1 MKTRLLI
8 ILLFATGVISIH
20 LPSVFGCSCVGWT
33 DQEALENSVS
43 SFIGIP
49 IKIESPS
56 GYQNLVTFQI
66 EKPIKNI
73 ADNKTEITVSTS
85 TQGSACGYYFD
96 TQTRYLVHTS
106 GESDQKILETGL
118 CSGNKNLGDSNVLVL
133 HDNSES
139 NFLNHVLF
147 SYLVIAGIVITGI
160 ILGYVIIIRRKRK

>member
-1 MKTRLLI
+1 MKVRFLI
-8 ILLFATGVISIH
+8 ILLFVTVFSIH

-43 SFIGIP
+43 SFIGTP

-85 TQGSACGYYFD
+85 TQDSACGYYFD

-118 CSGNKNLGDSNVLVL
+118 CSGNKNLGESNILAL
-133 HDNSES
+133 PNDSES
-139 NFLNHVLF
+139 IFLNHVLF
-147 SYLVIAGIVITGI
+147 LNIVIVGIIITGI